1 VIDFRYHIVSIVAI
15 FLALAT
21 GIALGA
27 GPLKGTV
34 DKSYVQQADQARR
47 AKDELRMQIT
57 RMQQA
62 DDFQMAFTEAISPV
76 LLANRLPDRGVVL
89 METPDASSVTVDAV
103 RTSLMEAGAQ
113 VSYIIKLTDKLL
125 DPANKTLVDSLATQL
140 RAGVN
145 DLTVPQDAGTY
156 DVFGAIL
163 ARALVTKEAAGSPL
177 DDTGRNILSGLD
189 TAKLVSV
196 DGSLARLNSL
206 VVLVTGDVNGT
217 NQTTAAGDSI
227 VIAIAKAL
235 DQASDGVVISGP
247 PASAEEGGVVYAVR
261 NDDSA
266 SSEVSTVDVADQPSG
281 RIAAVFAL
289 VQQAQGKVGHYGA
302 VGNTDGPIPALTGSP
317 GQ

>member
-21 GIALGA
+21 GVALGA

-34 DKSYVQQADQARR
+34 DKSYIQQAERDRR
-47 AKDELRMQIT
+47 DKDELRIQIT
-57 RMQQA
+57 SMQQA
-62 DDFQMAFTEAISPV
+62 DDFQVAFTEAISPA
-76 LLANRLPDRGVVL
+76 LLANRLSNRGVVL
-89 METPDASSVTVDAV
+89 LQSPDASAVNVDGV
-103 RTSLMEAGAQ
+103 RASLTEAGAQ
-113 VSYIIKLTDKLL
+113 VSYTVKLTDKLL

-140 RAGVN
+140 SAGVN
-145 DLTVPQDAGTY
+145 DLNAAQDAGTF
-156 DVFGAIL
+156 DLFGAIL
-163 ARALVTKEAAGSPL
+163 ARALVTKEAAGAPL

-196 DGSLARLNSL
+196 DGELARRNSL
-206 VVLVTGDVNGT
+206 VVLVTGEANGT
-217 NQTTAAGDSI
+217 DQTTAANDSI

-235 DQASDGVVISGP
+235 DEGSDGVVIAGP

-266 SSEVSTVDVADQPSG
+266 SSELSTVDVVDEPSG
-281 RIAAVFAL
+281 RIATVFAL
-289 VQQAQGKVGHYGA
+289 VQQAQGKAGQYGS
-302 VGNTDGPIPALTGSP
+302 VGNTDGPIPALTAPP

>member
-21 GIALGA
+21 GVALGA

-34 DKSYVQQADQARR
+34 DKSYIQQAERDRR
-47 AKDELRMQIT
+47 DKDELRVQIT
-57 RMQQA
+57 HMQQV
-62 DDFQMAFTEAISPV
+62 DDFQVAFTEAISPA

-89 METPDASSVTVDAV
+89 METPDASAVTVDAV
-103 RTSLMEAGAQ
+103 RASLTEAGAQ
-113 VSYIIKLTDKLL
+113 VSYTVKLNDKLL

-140 RAGVN
+140 SAGARELNVSH
-145 DLTVPQDAGTY
+145 DAGTY

-163 ARALVTKEAAGSPL
+163 ARALVTKQAAGSPL

-196 DGSLARLNSL
+196 DGELARRNSL
-206 VVLVTGDVNGT
+206 VVLVTGDANGT
-217 NQTTAAGDSI
+217 DQTTAASDSI
-227 VIAIAKAL
+227 VLAVGKAL
-235 DQASDGVVISGP
+235 DEASDGVVVAGP
-247 PASAEEGGVVYAVR
+247 QASAEEGGVVYAVR

-266 SSEVSTVDVADQPSG
+266 SSELSTVDVVDEPSG
-281 RIAAVFAL
+281 RIATVFAL
-289 VQQAQGKVGHYGA
+289 VQQGQGTAGQYGS
-302 VGNTDGPIPALTGSP
+302 VGNTDGPIPSLTGSP

>member
-21 GIALGA
+21 GVALGA

-34 DKSYVQQADQARR
+34 DESYIQQAEQDRR
-47 AKDELRMQIT
+47 DKDELRAQIT

-62 DDFQMAFTEAISPV
+62 DDFQAAFTEEISPA
-76 LLANRLPDRGVVL
+76 LLANRLLDRGVVL
-89 METPDASSVTVDAV
+89 IETPDASAVTVDAV
-103 RTSLMEAGAQ
+103 RASLAEAGAQ
-113 VSYIIKLTDKLL
+113 VSDTVTLNDKLL

-140 RAGVN
+140 SAGVT
-145 DLTVPQDAGTY
+145 DLTVPPDGGTY

-163 ARALVTKEAAGSPL
+163 ARALVTNDAAGTPL

-196 DGSLARLNSL
+196 DGDLARRNSL
-206 VVLVTGDVNGT
+206 VVLVAGDVNGT
-217 NQTTAAGDSI
+217 DQTTAAGDSI
-227 VIAIAKAL
+227 VIAIAKAV

-266 SSEVSTVDVADQPSG
+266 SSDVSTVDVADEPSG
-281 RIAAVFAL
+281 RIATVFAL
-289 VQQAQGKVGHYGA
+289 VQQAQGKVGQYGA
-302 VGNTDGPIPALTGSP
+302 VGNTDGPIPALTGIP

>member
-1 VIDFRYHIVSIVAI
+1 MIDFRYHIVSIVAI

-21 GIALGA
+21 GVALGA

-34 DKSYVQQADQARR
+34 DKSYIQQAERDRR
-47 AKDELRMQIT
+47 DKDELRIQIT

-62 DDFQMAFTEAISPV
+62 DDFQVAFTEAISPA
-76 LLANRLPDRGVVL
+76 LLANRLSDRGVVL
-89 METPDASSVTVDAV
+89 LQSPDASAVNVDGV
-103 RTSLMEAGAQ
+103 RASLTEAGAQ
-113 VSYIIKLTDKLL
+113 VSYTVKLTDKLL

-140 RAGVN
+140 SAGVN
-145 DLTVPQDAGTY
+145 DLTAAQDAGTF
-156 DVFGAIL
+156 DLFGAIL
-163 ARALVTKEAAGSPL
+163 ARALVTKEAAGAPL

-196 DGSLARLNSL
+196 DGELARRNSL
-206 VVLVTGDVNGT
+206 VVLVTGEANGT
-217 NQTTAAGDSI
+217 DQTTAANDSI

-235 DQASDGVVISGP
+235 DEGSDGVVIAGP

-266 SSEVSTVDVADQPSG
+266 SSELSTVDVVDEPSG
-281 RIAAVFAL
+281 RIATVFAL
-289 VQQAQGKVGHYGA
+289 VQQAQGKAGQYGS
-302 VGNTDGPIPALTGSP
+302 VGNTDGPIPALTGPP

>member
-21 GIALGA
+21 GVALGA

-34 DKSYVQQADQARR
+34 DKSYIQQAEQDRR
-47 AKDELRMQIT
+47 DKDELRVQIT
-57 RMQQA
+57 HMQQA
-62 DDFQMAFTEAISPV
+62 DDFQATFTEAIAPA

-89 METPDASSVTVDAV
+89 VQTPDASAATVDAV
-103 RTSLMEAGAQ
+103 RASLNEAGAQ
-113 VSYIIKLTDKLL
+113 VSYTVKLTDKLL

-140 RAGVN
+140 SAGVN
-145 DLTVPQDAGTY
+145 DLTVAPDAGTY
-156 DVFGAIL
+156 DTFGAIV
-163 ARALVTKEAAGSPL
+163 ARALVTKEAAGTPE
-177 DDTGRNILSGLD
+177 DNAGRNILSGLD

-196 DGSLARLNSL
+196 DGTVARRSSL
-206 VVLVTGDVNGT
+206 VVLVTGDTNGAD
-217 NQTTAAGDSI
+217 QTIAAGDSI
-227 VIAIAKAL
+227 VIAIAKAF
-235 DQASDGVVISGP
+235 DQAGDGVVVSGP

-266 SSEVSTVDVADQPSG
+266 SSDLSTVDVADEPSG
-281 RIAAVFAL
+281 GIATVFAL
-289 VQQAQGKVGHYGA
+289 VQQAQGKAGQYGS

>member
-21 GIALGA
+21 GVALGA

-34 DKSYVQQADQARR
+34 DKSYVQQAEQARR
-47 AKDELRMQIT
+47 DKHELRMQIT

-62 DDFQMAFTEAISPV
+62 DDFQVAFTEAISPV

-89 METPDASSVTVDAV
+89 METPDASSATVDAV
-103 RTSLMEAGAQ
+103 RTSLTEAGAQ

-163 ARALVTKEAAGSPL
+163 ARALVTKGAAGSPL

-196 DGSLARLNSL
+196 NGSLARLNSL

-281 RIAAVFAL
+281 QIAAVFAL
-289 VQQAQGKVGHYGA
+289 VEQAQGKVGQYGA
-302 VGNTDGPIPALTGSP
+302 VGNTDGPIPALTGPP